1 MSYLMR
7 AKHFIGLKRRFLQS
21 SFNPLFLSEKMGYY
35 PGRKEAAV
43 TGQGEWGGGV
53 EGRVGWLGWNL
64 LFF

>member
-1 MSYLMR
+1 
-7 AKHFIGLKRRFLQS
+7 
-21 SFNPLFLSEKMGYY
+21 MGYY

-64 LFF
+64 LFFLNELYGTVFGLQKNYNNSTEFP